1 MLSVRGGL
9 VYGIAASSG
18 VFTAYRRVCK
28 SDPPPTPRL
37 GGGLMDK
44 MDEKTRIFMKISEI
58 TSVIERFAP
67 LGWQESYD
75 NAGLIVGRPDD
86 EVHKAL
92 LAVDVTEEVLDEAE
106 AEGCDI
112 VLTHH
117 PIVFHALKRFNS
129 ADPVQRCV
137 ERAIRSRIALYACH
151 TNLDSAPGGMS
162 WRLAEMLG
170 VGELEVL
177 QPSEAGVGVGF
188 GVVGELPEAVDTVEF
203 MRFIQQRLG
212 VKAIRHSDTAT
223 SAVRRVAVCTGAGA
237 SLIGDAR
244 RAGADIYITA
254 DLKYNDF
261 MAPDKALT
269 VADIGHFESEY
280 CAIELLFDIL
290 SKNLC
295 TFAVRK
301 SERSRNPVN
310 YLV

>member
-1 MLSVRGGL
+1 
-9 VYGIAASSG
+9 
-18 VFTAYRRVCK
+18 
-28 SDPPPTPRL
+28 
-37 GGGLMDK
+37 
-44 MDEKTRIFMKISEI
+44 MKIEQI
-58 TSVIERFAP
+58 TDVIERFAP
-67 LGWQESYD
+67 LVWQEPYD

-86 EVHKAL
+86 EVHRAL
-92 LAVDVTEEVLDEAE
+92 LAVDVTDEVLDEAE
-106 AEGCDI
+106 AEGCDLVI
-112 VLTHH
+112 THH
-117 PIVFHALKRFNS
+117 PIVFHAMKRFNS

-170 VGELEVL
+170 IGKLEVL
-177 QPSEAGVGVGF
+177 QPSEAVAGVGF
-188 GVVGELPEAVDTVEF
+188 GVVGELPEEVGTVEF
-203 MRFIQQRLG
+203 MRFIQRTLD
-212 VKAIRHSDTAT
+212 VKAIRHSDIAAC
-223 SAVRRVAVCTGAGA
+223 AVRRVAVCTGAGA

-244 RAGADIYITA
+244 RARAGLYITA

-261 MAPDKALT
+261 MTPDKALT

-280 CAIELLFDIL
+280 CAIRLIFDIL